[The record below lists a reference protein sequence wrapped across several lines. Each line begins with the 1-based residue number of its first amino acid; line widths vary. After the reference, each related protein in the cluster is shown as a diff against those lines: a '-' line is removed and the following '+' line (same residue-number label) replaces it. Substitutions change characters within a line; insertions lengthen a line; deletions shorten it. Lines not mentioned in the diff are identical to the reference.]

1 MGTYFPPLNLT
12 LDADERAV
20 KRAYAAALKVTRP
33 EDDPVA
39 FQALVD
45 ARDRALDWVRRRTDQ
60 SDVTDLGAALR
71 PSAAP
76 TTQAVPET
84 LPDAAQDSGEAETV
98 ADDVSEEDAER
109 VLREILAHVDDH
121 AAPPPSSLPRDP
133 PLPRASEAETAGFRA
148 AAGQRSDLILDA
160 IDLIAREG
168 DLREADSEAA
178 WTQVLV
184 AGEDLDLAGRLALE
198 RAIVLTLDAVLI
210 ERGEEDD
217 PAARFART
225 ILTLDR
231 AFRWSEDMRR
241 VVRILGE
248 PAGTHPLVFAIERFG
263 ERAVRLRT
271 SATGFPII
279 PDSDLTAWFGK
290 TTHAGLK
297 AYRKAEARNR
307 LGLGWSWY
315 ALLSPPSFLVSIGAN
330 LSGVALTVGLI
341 ATLYFYFDPI
351 ANVWLADGFVT
362 FLALILALRVGF
374 ALAARALEIGSLV
387 RRIRR
392 VEANGLPPI
401 AERRKDIAAGR
412 GSSLLN
418 MTLGLSFLLLVDGYW
433 LSLVFPALQLSNKM
447 VAEMI
452 VIPDRKTPGV
462 TFTDRLTA
470 QSYIDSAREI
480 AKSIDD
486 LVHDA
491 GGARGNS
498 IALARAIALKDSFLA
513 RIARVPIGDFAE
525 DFERYREAIAA
536 AKRRSPNL
544 VTPNP
549 ANSGPA
555 NP

>member
-20 KRAYAAALKVTRP
+20 KRAYAALLKETRP

-45 ARDRALDWVRRRTDQ
+45 ARDRALDWVRRRAER
-60 SDVTDLGAALR
+60 SDLGALGDVLR
-71 PSAAP
+71 ASPEPVASETPPGSTCATQEAAAP
-76 TTQAVPET
+76 KALAV
-84 LPDAAQDSGEAETV
+84 DGVV
-98 ADDVSEEDAER
+98 ADEVSDEDAER

-121 AAPPPSSLPRDP
+121 PAPPPLPIDP
-133 PLPRASEAETAGFRA
+133 PPRVIETDIAGFRA
-148 AAGQRSDLILDA
+148 AASQRSDLILDA
-160 IDLIAREG
+160 IDLIGREG

-178 WTQVLV
+178 WTQLL
-184 AGEDLDLAGRLALE
+184 ASGEDLDLAGRLALE
-198 RAIVLTLDAVLI
+198 RAIVLTLDAVLL
-210 ERGEEDD
+210 ERAEEED

-225 ILTLDR
+225 ILKLDR
-231 AFRWSEDMRR
+231 AFRWSDDMRR
-241 VVRILGE
+241 VVRILSE

-271 SATGFPII
+271 SPSGFPII
-279 PDSDLTAWFGK
+279 PDSDLSAWFGK
-290 TTHAGLK
+290 ATHAGLK
-297 AYRKAEARNR
+297 AYRRSQARDR
-307 LGLGWSWY
+307 LELGWSWY

-330 LSGVALTVGLI
+330 LTGMLLTVGLI

-351 ANVWLADGFVT
+351 ANVWMADGFVT
-362 FLALILALRVGF
+362 FLAFILALRVGF
-374 ALAARALEIGSLV
+374 ALAARSLEIGSLV

-392 VEANGLPPI
+392 VEANGLPQI
-401 AERRKDIAAGR
+401 AERRKQIAAGR
-412 GSSLLN
+412 GPSLLN
-418 MTLGLSFLLLVDGYW
+418 MTLGLAFLLLIDGYW
-433 LSLVFPALQLSNKM
+433 LSLVFPALQLSDKM

-462 TFTDRLTA
+462 TFADRLTA
-470 QSYIDSAREI
+470 ESYIDSAREI
-480 AKSIDD
+480 ARGIDE

-491 GGARGNS
+491 GSSKGNA
-498 IALARAIALKDSFLA
+498 IALARAVALKESFLA
-513 RIARVPIGDFAE
+513 RIARLPIGDYAQ

-544 VTPNP
+544 VTPG
-549 ANSGPA
+549 SA